1 MEHAPLEV
9 QQKASCVARSPC
21 GLLTGCYSRT
31 HSELKKVEEMKTR
44 ICVTAGLL
52 IALVAPMLQAADEVE
67 PPKVRKQGGTTYVTG
82 GSGEAQRKALF
93 KIANKFPIQLIFEVE
108 GEVADISGVKVTLTD
123 LSGNALIEA
132 VSEGP
137 YFYMN
142 PPAGGRFTIDAE
154 YNGEKQSRTK
164 DLVGRRY
171 LVLEFKFHAK

>member
-1 MEHAPLEV
+1 MKTGLV
-9 QQKASCVARSPC
+9 VAM
-21 GLLTGCYSRT
+21 GLL
-31 HSELKKVEEMKTR
+31 V
-44 ICVTAGLL
+44 
-52 IALVAPMLQAADEVE
+52 ALAVPALRAADEVE
-67 PPKVRKQGGTTYVTG
+67 PPKVHRQGTSTYATG
-82 GSGEAQRKALF
+82 GIGEAQRKALF
-93 KIANKFPIQLIFEVE
+93 KISNKFPIHLILSVE
-108 GEVADISGVKVTLTD
+108 GQEGDISGVKITLTD

-154 YNGEKQSRTK
+154 YNGEKQTITK

>member
-1 MEHAPLEV
+1 M
-9 QQKASCVARSPC
+9 KTGICVAAS
-21 GLLTGCYSRT
+21 
-31 HSELKKVEEMKTR
+31 
-44 ICVTAGLL
+44 LL
-52 IALVAPMLQAADEVE
+52 IALSAPILRAADEVE
-67 PPKVRKQGGTTYVTG
+67 PPKVHKQGGSTYVTG

-108 GEVADISGVKVTLTD
+108 GEATDISGVKVTLTD

-154 YNGEKQSRTK
+154 YNGEKQTMTK

-171 LVLEFKFHAK
+171 LVLEFKFHPK

>member
-1 MEHAPLEV
+1 M
-9 QQKASCVARSPC
+9 KAKICIAAGIWV
-21 GLLTGCYSRT
+21 LLA
-31 HSELKKVEEMKTR
+31 VP
-44 ICVTAGLL
+44 V
-52 IALVAPMLQAADEVE
+52 LQAADEVD
-67 PPKVRKQGGTTYVTG
+67 PPKVHKQGATTYVTG

-108 GEVADISGVKVTLTD
+108 GQPEDIRGVKVTLTD

-132 VSEGP
+132 VAEGP

-154 YNGEKQSRTK
+154 YQGEKISMTK

>member
-1 MEHAPLEV
+1 M
-9 QQKASCVARSPC
+9 RS
-21 GLLTGCYSRT
+21 
-31 HSELKKVEEMKTR
+31 EEMKTR

-52 IALVAPMLQAADEVE
+52 LALAAPALQAADEVE
-67 PPKVRKQGGTTYVTG
+67 PPKVHKQGGSTYVTG

-108 GEVADISGVKVTLTD
+108 GQEGDISGVKVTLTD
-123 LSGNALIEA
+123 QSGNALIEA

-142 PPAGGRFTIDAE
+142 PPAGGRFIIDAE
-154 YNGEKQSRTK
+154 YNGEKLTNTK

>member
-1 MEHAPLEV
+1 MKTKIGV
-9 QQKASCVARSPC
+9 MT
-21 GLLTGCYSRT
+21 GLL
-31 HSELKKVEEMKTR
+31 L
-44 ICVTAGLL
+44 
-52 IALVAPMLQAADEVE
+52 ALAVPMLHAADDLE
-67 PPKVRKQGGTTYVTG
+67 PPNVCKQGSTTYVTG

-93 KIANKFPIQLIFEVE
+93 KIANKFPIQLIFEIE
-108 GEVADISGVKVTLTD
+108 GEATDISGVKVTLTD

-154 YNGEKQSRTK
+154 YNGEKQTRTK

-171 LVLEFKFHAK
+171 LVLEFKFHAR